1 MWWIYSVCVCVCG
14 SDLVGRSYCCVHQE
28 VATIFTII
36 NYLTNFVNNYY
47 KYDKYYVHNV
57 FTSNYEQLVGIDYN
71 FNLPL
76 K

>member
-1 MWWIYSVCVCVCG
+1 MWWIYSVCVCG

-47 KYDKYYVHNV
+47 KYDKYYIHNV
-57 FTSNYEQLVGIDYN
+57 FTLNYEQLVGIDYN

>member
-1 MWWIYSVCVCVCG
+1 MISITFTTFVSVCYG

-57 FTSNYEQLVGIDYN
+57 FTSNYE
-71 FNLPL
+71 
-76 K
+76 